1 MCDFCIAVSFISTA
15 LCRFDPGHPDLKKGG
30 ELMVRVNDDWVVDVD
45 TYNYILKRDMH
56 RMVRGKKKEDPD
68 VPLYTI
74 KGYFPSLSAALNHLG
89 EEMVRER
96 LTEGVR
102 TLREAV
108 QAIQECR
115 EEWRKITADILED
128 KT

>member
-1 MCDFCIAVSFISTA
+1 
-15 LCRFDPGHPDLKKGG
+15 
-30 ELMVRVNDDWVVDVD
+30 MVRVNNDWVVDVD
-45 TYNYILKRDMH
+45 TCNYILKRDMH
-56 RMVRGKKKEDPD
+56 KMVKGKKKEDPEI
-68 VPLYTI
+68 PLYTI

-102 TLREAV
+102 PLREAV

>member
-1 MCDFCIAVSFISTA
+1 
-15 LCRFDPGHPDLKKGG
+15 
-30 ELMVRVNDDWVVDVD
+30 MVRVNDDWVVDVD
-45 TYNYILKRDMH
+45 TCNYILKRDMH
-56 RMVRGKKKEDPD
+56 KMVKGKKQGDPEI
-68 VPLYTI
+68 PLYAV
-74 KGYFPSLSAALNHLG
+74 KGYFPSLSEALNHLG

-102 TLREAV
+102 PLREAV

-115 EEWRKITADILED
+115 EEWRRITADILED